1 MAMCEMRGMYN
12 YENVPPSAKILQPQE
27 NGCAWAGPS
36 HSTIGCARVF
46 YTPGCLL
53 SCDDRH
59 LRRAGR
65 AGRAGGATMLA
76 VDVEIDPQSCRFRR
90 SQTNFAL
97 QAIVERRSAVAK

>member
-12 YENVPPSAKILQPQE
+12 YENVPPSAKILQPQD

-65 AGRAGGATMLA
+65 AARAL
-76 VDVEIDPQSCRFRR
+76 DE
-90 SQTNFAL
+90 
-97 QAIVERRSAVAK
+97 SAVGDVTLGTRQRQHRLGRPFSKDSEGHPGPPPGS